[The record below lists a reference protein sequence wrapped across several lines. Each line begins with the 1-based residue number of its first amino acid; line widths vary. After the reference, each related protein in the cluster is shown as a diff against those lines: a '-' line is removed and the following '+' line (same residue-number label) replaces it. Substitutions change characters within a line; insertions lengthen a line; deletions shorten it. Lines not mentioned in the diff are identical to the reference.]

1 VIPPASHDAP
11 ASRRTLVTGA
21 GQGIGRAIALAL
33 AAPGARLALYGRRP
47 DTLRETAALC
57 RARGAEALA
66 LPGDVTDERGVAAAA
81 AAIEAAWGA
90 LDGLVN
96 NAGVACFGTVE
107 TTAPDAWRHVLEVNL
122 TGPYLVSRAVLPLL
136 RRGETP
142 AIVHVASNLGLVA
155 MKNAAAYCA
164 AKAGLVNLTRA
175 MALDHAAEGIR
186 VNAVCPG
193 AVETPMLLADRGDG
207 TDPRDLAE
215 ELARVHPVGRIGEP
229 EEVAAAVA
237 FLLSARCR
245 FATGAVF
252 AVDGGSTA
260 GFAR

>member
-1 VIPPASHDAP
+1 MIPPPHPDAP
-11 ASRRTLVTGA
+11 AGRRTLVTGA

-33 AAPGARLALYGRRP
+33 AVPGARLALYGRNP
-47 DTLRETAALC
+47 DTLDETAAQS
-57 RARGAEALA
+57 RACGAEALA
-66 LPGDVTDERGVAAAA
+66 IPGDVTDEPAVAAAA

-96 NAGVACFGTVE
+96 NAGIAHFGSVE

-136 RRGETP
+136 RRGDAP

-175 MALDHAAEGIR
+175 MALDHAADGIR

-193 AVETPMLLADRGDG
+193 AVATPMLLADRGDG
-207 TDPRDLAE
+207 TDPLERTE
-215 ELARVHPVGRIGEP
+215 ELARVHPLGRIAEP
-229 EEVAAAVA
+229 AEVAAAVA
-237 FLLSARCR
+237 FLLSSKCP

-252 AVDGGSTA
+252 VVDGGSTA

>member
-1 VIPPASHDAP
+1 
-11 ASRRTLVTGA
+11 LVTGA

-47 DTLRETAALC
+47 DTLDETAALC
-57 RARGAEALA
+57 RARGAEVLSF
-66 LPGDVTDERGVAAAA
+66 PGDVTDERTLASAAAS
-81 AAIEAAWGA
+81 IEAAWGA

-96 NAGVACFGTVE
+96 NAGVSCFGTVE

-136 RRGETP
+136 RRGDAP

-155 MKNAAAYCA
+155 LKNAAAYCA

-193 AVETPMLLADRGDG
+193 AVATPMLLAGRGDG
-207 TDPRDLAE
+207 TDARQLAE
-215 ELARVHPVGRIGEP
+215 ELARVHPVGRIAEP
-229 EEVAAAVA
+229 GEVAAAVD
-237 FLLSARCR
+237 FLLSGACP
-245 FATGAVF
+245 FATGAIL